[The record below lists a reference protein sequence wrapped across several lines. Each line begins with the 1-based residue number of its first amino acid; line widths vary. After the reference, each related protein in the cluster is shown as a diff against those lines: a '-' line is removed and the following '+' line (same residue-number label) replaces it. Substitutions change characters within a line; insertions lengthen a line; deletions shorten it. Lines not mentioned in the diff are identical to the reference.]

1 MRHADGGFVLDVDVR
16 HISSQSGDREL
27 LLEDCSLSGPRLFI
41 ASLACKN
48 DDGKDYLASAN
59 PNPGK
64 ER

>member
-1 MRHADGGFVLDVDVR
+1 MSQKRLTSLLRPVRLVVLRTRIAAARD
-16 HISSQSGDREL
+16 S
-27 LLEDCSLSGPRLFI
+27 LFI

-48 DDGKDYLASAN
+48 DDGKDYLVSAN